1 MAQSINQSTTPRR
14 TPFMHRLR
22 LRTTLMIPLL
32 LLSFGG
38 TVVSLLILRSIV
50 QHQVR
55 ANLTSDLQH
64 SVMTYQNL
72 ARQRRELLDRESAL
86 LADLP
91 SLKALMTG
99 DERTI
104 VDGGAEFWHVS
115 GSDFF
120 ALLGRDGK
128 LIAAYNRGAPLNR
141 SNVQERMEIG
151 LEHSDEPVLLC
162 FTGRLY
168 EVSVHPL
175 LFGSRERNSRLGLVA
190 VGYEVDQRVA
200 REVSEAAAA
209 EVTFT
214 AAGSIVA
221 STLKPDLQRQLS
233 AQEVDLLR
241 TPAQD
246 RTLTLGGE
254 LYLAAA
260 VPLSSDAGAAS
271 GPQGTPQLVVLKS
284 FAQASLLNRRVNQWV
299 MTLALFALLTGAGML
314 ISFSR
319 TLTRPIG
326 ALVAGTR
333 ALAQG
338 NFNYR
343 LSEDGVQEIR
353 ELSRAFERM
362 RVELKRTQND
372 LLDSERLA
380 TIGRMASSVSHDLR
394 HYLSAMYAN
403 AEFLSDGRI
412 AQSEREEL
420 FLEVKTAVQGMTDLL
435 DSLLL
440 FSQTGRA
447 LHPAQTSLAALAQHA
462 VGLVR
467 SHPAARDVSVVATG
481 DAPLEACVDSKKLG
495 RAIYNLLLNACEA
508 ARRGRGLA
516 EVEICLGEN
525 QHNNVIQVINNGPGV
540 PERIR
545 QTMFMPFV
553 SEGKESGVG
562 LGLTLAQQIAQEHG
576 GKIELEESLEG
587 RTVFTMT
594 LPKAALAE
602 LAEGLRK
609 DFSPSPKP
617 AVSASSVAASA
628 SRSAIPEHHFLNEAE
643 R

>member
-1 MAQSINQSTTPRR
+1 MS
-14 TPFMHRLR
+14 RLR

-55 ANLTSDLQH
+55 ASLTSDLQH

-104 VDGGAEFWHVS
+104 VDGGTEFWRVS

-120 ALLGRDGK
+120 ALLDRNGK
-128 LIAAYNRGAPLNR
+128 LIAAYNRGVLLDH
-141 SNVQERMEIG
+141 STVQQQMESG
-151 LEHSDEPVLLC
+151 LEHSDGPALLC
-162 FTGRLY
+162 FAGRLY

-175 LFGSRERNSRLGLVA
+175 LFGSTERNSRLGLVA
-190 VGYEVDQRVA
+190 LGYEVDQRVA

-209 EVTFT
+209 EVAFT
-214 AAGSIVA
+214 ARGSIVA

-233 AQEVDLLR
+233 VREGQLLR
-241 TPAQD
+241 APAQD
-246 RTLTLGGE
+246 RNLTLGGDH
-254 LYLAAA
+254 YLAAA
-260 VPLSSDAGAAS
+260 VPLGPNVDGNGA
-271 GPQGTPQLVVLKS
+271 PQLVVLKS
-284 FAQASLLNRRVNQWV
+284 FEQAALLNRRVNQWV
-299 MTLALFALLTGAGML
+299 MTLALFALVTGAGML
-314 ISFSR
+314 ISISR

-326 ALVAGTR
+326 ALVEGTR
-333 ALAQG
+333 ALAEG

-343 LSEDGVQEIR
+343 LREDGVQEIR

-403 AEFLSDGRI
+403 AEFLSDGRLP
-412 AQSEREEL
+412 QSEREDL
-420 FLEVKTAVQGMTDLL
+420 FLDVKAAVQGMTDLL

-440 FSQTGRA
+440 FTQTGRA
-447 LHPAQTSLAALAQHA
+447 LHPAPASLAALAQYA

-481 DAPLEACVDSKKLG
+481 HGPLEACVDSKKLG
-495 RAIYNLLLNACEA
+495 RAMYNLLLNACQA
-508 ARRGRGLA
+508 ARRGRPPAQVTIYLA
-516 EVEICLGEN
+516 EDEWD
-525 QHNNVIQVINNGPGV
+525 HFIQVIDNGPGV
-540 PERIR
+540 PERVR

-594 LPKAALAE
+594 LPKAALAA
-602 LAEGLRK
+602 LAE
-609 DFSPSPKP
+609 
-617 AVSASSVAASA
+617 ASSKGASA
-628 SRSAIPEHHFLNEAE
+628 SPEPENSAFSATPSGIRPTAPDHHLVNEAE
-643 R
+643 T